1 LQNGAGGAYNFFRD
15 IFVIC
20 AQIYKIIKE
29 EASMQDVLIIGHG
42 PAGLSAAI
50 YVSRAGL
57 SVSVV
62 GRDIGALSRAETIE
76 NYFGILKPLAGPELP
91 EIGKKQ
97 AAALGAVLVSD
108 EIIDLT
114 WNDGFIA
121 TGRKGE
127 YRAKAVILATG
138 AARKTAPIKGLDE
151 FEGRGVSYCAVCDA
165 FFYRGLHV
173 AVLGSGEYALH
184 ESKELAAIAK
194 SVTILTN
201 GVSVGTQFPDE
212 MTVIETPIK
221 QITGQERVD
230 GVLFTNKRKILVD
243 GVFVALGNAGAV
255 ELARKLGAKVD
266 GARVVVDEEMVT
278 TIPGIYAAGDCIGG
292 LLQVATAVAE
302 GATAAMS
309 AIRFVRT
316 ANM

>member
-1 LQNGAGGAYNFFRD
+1 
-15 IFVIC
+15 
-20 AQIYKIIKE
+20 
-29 EASMQDVLIIGHG
+29 MQDVLIIGHG

-76 NYFGILKPLAGPELP
+76 NYFGILKPLSGPELP

-108 EIIDLT
+108 EIIDLS

-127 YRAKAVILATG
+127 YRAKAIILATG
-138 AARKTAPIKGLDE
+138 AARKTVPIKGLDE
-151 FEGRGVSYCAVCDA
+151 FEGKGVSYCAVCDA
-165 FFYRGLHV
+165 FFYRGLNV
-173 AVLGSGEYALH
+173 AVLGSSEYALH
-184 ESKELAAIAK
+184 ESKELAAVAK

-201 GVSVGTQFPDE
+201 GVPANAQFPAA
-212 MTVIETPIK
+212 MTVIETPIE

-230 GVLFTNKRKILVD
+230 GVLFTDKRKIFVE

-266 GARVVVDEEMVT
+266 GNRVVVDEEMAT
-278 TIPGIYAAGDCIGG
+278 AIPGVYAAGDCIGG
-292 LLQVATAVAE
+292 LLQVAAAVAE
-302 GATAAMS
+302 GAKAAMS
-309 AIRFVRT
+309 AIRFVR
-316 ANM
+316 ASKV

>member
-1 LQNGAGGAYNFFRD
+1 
-15 IFVIC
+15 
-20 AQIYKIIKE
+20 
-29 EASMQDVLIIGHG
+29 
-42 PAGLSAAI
+42 
-50 YVSRAGL
+50 
-57 SVSVV
+57 
-62 GRDIGALSRAETIE
+62 
-76 NYFGILKPLAGPELP
+76 
-91 EIGKKQ
+91 
-97 AAALGAVLVSD
+97 
-108 EIIDLT
+108 
-114 WNDGFIA
+114 
-121 TGRKGE
+121 
-127 YRAKAVILATG
+127 
-138 AARKTAPIKGLDE
+138 
-151 FEGRGVSYCAVCDA
+151 
-165 FFYRGLHV
+165 
-173 AVLGSGEYALH
+173 
-184 ESKELAAIAK
+184 
-194 SVTILTN
+194 
-201 GVSVGTQFPDE
+201 
-212 MTVIETPIK
+212 MTVIETPIE